1 MKFDIQFFKSPK
13 GIALSI
19 AIVLIIILLII
30 AVIFTFKYWSMT
42 NAAPSN
48 ETVTSQPIISSV
60 KPSSQISS
68 IISSSSQSSI
78 IPSSE
83 IVSQISSEPSS
94 EPLSSILSQEVIP
107 DTDDPL
113 LKKLYKAQNKNKDAV
128 GWLHIDGTKCD
139 YAVMQS
145 EDNEYYLD
153 KNEEKENSKRG
164 ALFADFRCH
173 FGDDQLSTN
182 TVIYGHSMKDGTMF
196 TQLFVYKRLSTLN
209 NYPII
214 NFAVDEDTEQRWKI
228 FSCMIT
234 DINFNYIEPNPTDE
248 EFIQIIEES
257 KKRSLFDTDVDVDIG
272 DKILTLSTCTYEY
285 KDQEARFVVMARQ
298 MREGEE
304 ETVPPAKKNK
314 NIKQPQF

>member
-19 AIVLIIILLII
+19 AIVLILLLLII

-42 NAAPSN
+42 NATPSN
-48 ETVTSQPIISSV
+48 ETVTSQPIISSIS
-60 KPSSQISS
+60 SSQISS
-68 IISSSSQSSI
+68 IVPSSSQSSVI
-78 IPSSE
+78 SSSE
-83 IVSQISSEPSS
+83 PISQISSQISS
-94 EPLSSILSQEVIP
+94 EPLSSILSQEIIP

-145 EDNEYYLD
+145 DDNEYYLD

-164 ALFADFRCH
+164 ALFADFRCN
-173 FGDDQLSTN
+173 FDSDNLSTN

-214 NFAVDEDTEQRWKI
+214 NFAVGEDTEQRWKI

-248 EFIQIIEES
+248 EFIEIIEES
-257 KKRSLFDTDVDVDIG
+257 KKRSLFNTDVDVDLG

-304 ETVPPAKKNK
+304 ETVAPATKNE